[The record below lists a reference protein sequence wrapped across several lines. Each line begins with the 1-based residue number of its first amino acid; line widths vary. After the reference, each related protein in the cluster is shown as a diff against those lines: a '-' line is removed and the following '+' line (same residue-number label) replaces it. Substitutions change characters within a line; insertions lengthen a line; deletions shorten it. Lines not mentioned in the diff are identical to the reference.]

1 VAYAETAINA
11 LKPQPVRPRTRLWGW
26 GALSLIAVIDA
37 GGKAADSLESKT
49 QVAGR

>member
-11 LKPQPVRPRTRLWGW
+11 LMPQPVRPRSRLWGW
-26 GALSLIAVIDA
+26 AAISLIAVIDA
-37 GGKAADSLESKT
+37 GGKAADSLEAKT